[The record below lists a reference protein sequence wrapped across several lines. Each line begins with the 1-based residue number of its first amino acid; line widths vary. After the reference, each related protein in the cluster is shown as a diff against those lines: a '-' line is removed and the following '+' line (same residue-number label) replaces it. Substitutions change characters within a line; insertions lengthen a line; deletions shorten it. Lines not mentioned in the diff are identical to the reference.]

1 VGRVAAAP
9 VAVTATRST
18 GRSRA
23 RVGGQV
29 TFALVLLLAAGILAR
44 LPALLN
50 ARGVHSDAAIVGLQA
65 MHVLNGEWS
74 WFLWGAGYQASI
86 DAIFVAAGFAITG
99 PSALTLMLVPLIG
112 YLILVGLAFDVL
124 RRRVGHGGALLA
136 CLPLIFAPQA
146 VNGVALYAPRQWS
159 ITTVFVSIWLAAR
172 SVDRSRGPLWLLGS
186 GLTAGLAV
194 YFDLFTLQM
203 MPAVAVF
210 ALFCALS
217 PPQAAASPRA
227 VAMPREAIPLSRV
240 SSLTAGALA
249 GAVITAYSR
258 AHPVADA
265 SKATLALDRFPA
277 NWELLTQICLPY
289 LLGFRVF
296 IPDGAGGARPWAS
309 PPLMQI
315 VQWAGLLAFS
325 AAVVW
330 AAVAAA
336 RRSVPTSVRRL
347 GALGLVGTLSSL
359 GGFLVSS
366 MPEDVFSARYLA
378 PIIWFAPF
386 TLAPAA
392 HALRPR
398 RLAIA
403 LAPFVVAVG
412 VGGWLAYGPYVQDAL
427 PVRDAR
433 GVAEEEAAL
442 AVALRL
448 HGVRYAA
455 AHYWLSY
462 RLSFLFEED
471 PVVVPLD
478 EPTDRYRPYRT
489 AFEAAPVVAYIFHPS
504 EPRAEPSPIE
514 RRLREAGERYER
526 VEVAGFTVLVQHR
539 R

>member
-1 VGRVAAAP
+1 VAAAP
-9 VAVTATRST
+9 VVLTATEST
-18 GRSRA
+18 GRSPA

-29 TFALVLLLAAGILAR
+29 TFALLLLLAAGILAR

-86 DAIFVAAGFAITG
+86 DAILVAVGFAITG

-112 YLILVGLAFDVL
+112 YLILMGLAFDVL
-124 RRRVGHGGALLA
+124 RRSVGHGGALLA
-136 CLPLIFAPQA
+136 CLPLIIAPQA

-186 GLTAGLAV
+186 GLNAGLAV

-217 PPQAAASPRA
+217 PRQAPASPRP

-240 SSLTAGALA
+240 SSLAAGALA

-265 SKATLALDRFPA
+265 SKATLALDRLQA
-277 NWELLTQICLPY
+277 NWELLTHICLPY

-296 IPDGAGGARPWAS
+296 VPDGAGGTWPWAS

-315 VQWAGLLAFS
+315 VQWAGLLAFFAS
-325 AAVVW
+325 VVW

-398 RLAIA
+398 SFAIA

-433 GVAEEEAAL
+433 GAAHEEAAL

-514 RRLREAGERYER
+514 GRLREAGERYER

>member
-1 VGRVAAAP
+1 VAAAA
-9 VAVTATRST
+9 VAVAGTETSGQSRD
-18 GRSRA
+18 RA
-23 RVGGQV
+23 RGRV
-29 TFALVLLLAAGILAR
+29 TLALLLLLAVGVLAR
-44 LPALLN
+44 MPALLN

-86 DAIFVAAGFAITG
+86 DAILVAAGFAITG
-99 PSALTLMLVPLIG
+99 PSALTLMLVPLTG
-112 YLILVGLAFDVL
+112 HLVLVGLVLDLL
-124 RRRVGHGGALLA
+124 RRSVGLGSALLA
-136 CLPLIFAPQA
+136 CLPLIFAPQP

-159 ITTVFVSIWLAAR
+159 ITIVFVSVWLAAR
-172 SVDRSRGPLWLLGS
+172 SVDRSRGPLWLAGS
-186 GLTAGLAV
+186 GLTGGLAV

-203 MPAVAVF
+203 MPALAAF
-210 ALFCALS
+210 ALLCALS

-227 VAMPREAIPLSRV
+227 VVMRREAIPGLR
-240 SSLTAGALA
+240 LGGLAAGALA
-249 GAVITAYSR
+249 GALVVVCSR
-258 AHPVADA
+258 AQPVADA
-265 SKATLALDRFPA
+265 SKATLTLNRLQA
-277 NWELLTQICLPY
+277 NWELLTEICLPY
-289 LLGFRVF
+289 LLGVRVF
-296 IPDGAGGARPWAS
+296 VPDGAGGTRPWAS
-309 PPLMQI
+309 PPLLQ
-315 VQWAGLLAFS
+315 VVHWVGLLAFI

-336 RRSVPTSVRRL
+336 RRSVPEFVRRL

-359 GGFLVSS
+359 GAFLVSP

-378 PIIWFAPF
+378 PIVWFAPF

-398 RLAIA
+398 RFAIA
-403 LAPFVVAVG
+403 LAPFLVAVG
-412 VGGWLAYGPYVQDAL
+412 IGGWLAYGPYVHGPL

-433 GVAEEEAAL
+433 GAAQEEAAL

-478 EPTDRYRPYRT
+478 EPADRYRPYRT
-489 AFEAAPVVAYIFHPS
+489 AFEAAPMVAYIFHPS
-504 EPRAEPSPIE
+504 EPRAEPAPIE
-514 RRLREAGERYER
+514 GRLREAGERYER

-539 R
+539 Q

>member
-1 VGRVAAAP
+1 VAAAP

-29 TFALVLLLAAGILAR
+29 TFALFLLLAAGIPAR

-124 RRRVGHGGALLA
+124 RPRVGHGGALLA

-203 MPAVAVF
+203 MPAAAVF

-227 VAMPREAIPLSRV
+227 AAMPREAIPLSRV

-265 SKATLALDRFPA
+265 SKATLALDRLPA

-359 GGFLVSS
+359 GSFLVSS

-392 HALRPR
+392 H
-398 RLAIA
+398 
-403 LAPFVVAVG
+403 
-412 VGGWLAYGPYVQDAL
+412 GPYVQDAL

-433 GVAEEEAAL
+433 GVAEEEASL
-442 AVALRL
+442 AVALRS

>member
-1 VGRVAAAP
+1 
-9 VAVTATRST
+9 
-18 GRSRA
+18 
-23 RVGGQV
+23 
-29 TFALVLLLAAGILAR
+29 
-44 LPALLN
+44 
-50 ARGVHSDAAIVGLQA
+50 
-65 MHVLNGEWS
+65 
-74 WFLWGAGYQASI
+74 
-86 DAIFVAAGFAITG
+86 
-99 PSALTLMLVPLIG
+99 
-112 YLILVGLAFDVL
+112 
-124 RRRVGHGGALLA
+124 
-136 CLPLIFAPQA
+136 
-146 VNGVALYAPRQWS
+146 
-159 ITTVFVSIWLAAR
+159 
-172 SVDRSRGPLWLLGS
+172 
-186 GLTAGLAV
+186 
-194 YFDLFTLQM
+194 
-203 MPAVAVF
+203 
-210 ALFCALS
+210 
-217 PPQAAASPRA
+217 
-227 VAMPREAIPLSRV
+227 
-240 SSLTAGALA
+240 
-249 GAVITAYSR
+249 
-258 AHPVADA
+258 
-265 SKATLALDRFPA
+265 
-277 NWELLTQICLPY
+277 LPY

-296 IPDGAGGARPWAS
+296 VPDGAGGTWPWAS

-315 VQWAGLLAFS
+315 VQWAGLLAFFAS
-325 AAVVW
+325 VVW

-398 RLAIA
+398 SFAIA

-433 GVAEEEAAL
+433 GAAHEEAAL

-514 RRLREAGERYER
+514 GRLREAGERYER